1 MKATICRPLELGNA
15 EIDLWRSFQRANGAL
30 ASPFLT
36 PEFACVMSEGRPD
49 INLAILEDGGKI
61 VGFFAFERRS
71 LGVGRALCYGFADN
85 NALIHASG
93 YQWEGPELL
102 EASRL
107 SAWQFDHLIADQI
120 PYFAPQDVILRQSPI
135 IDLSAGWESWLARKE
150 SSKRFKKLR
159 GHERKLV
166 RELGEPR
173 VESDMRDM
181 GLLDLLIQW
190 KSAQYRRT
198 GRSDRFARKWFADGV
213 RRLFETRSD
222 GFAAELSVMFL
233 RDRPASIYL
242 SLRSGDRLA
251 GWFPAYDINLASYGV
266 GIIHQLHLLM
276 QASRNGVNFFDCGA
290 GEESYKRTFSD
301 FDMQL
306 AKGTLSRSAAVALI
320 HRIHAAP
327 RRKAMEFVLNRP
339 QLRKAAKN
347 ALMLVGRARTC
358 LRSS

>member
-1 MKATICRPLELGNA
+1 MKAAICRPEELGPA
-15 EIDLWRSFQRANGAL
+15 EIELWRSFQRTTGAL

-36 PEFACVMSEGRPD
+36 PEFACVMSEGRPN
-49 INLAILEDGGKI
+49 IKLAILEDSSKI

-85 NALIHASG
+85 QALIHASDL
-93 YQWEGPELL
+93 QWEGVELL

-120 PYFAPQDVILRQSPI
+120 PHFAPQDFSLRHSPI
-135 IDLSAGWESWLARKE
+135 VDLSAGWERWIARKDR
-150 SSKRFKKLR
+150 SKRFKKLR

-166 RELGEPR
+166 RELGQPR
-173 VESDMRDM
+173 VEPDTPDK
-181 GLLDLLIQW
+181 GLLELLFQW

-198 GRSDRFARKWFADGV
+198 GRSDRFARKWFTNGV

-233 RDRPASIYL
+233 RDRPASLYL
-242 SLRSGDRLA
+242 SLRSFDRMA
-251 GWFPAYDINLASYGV
+251 GWFPAYDMNLASYGV

-276 QASRNGVNFFDCGA
+276 QGSRNGVNFFDCGA

-301 FDMQL
+301 FDLNM
-306 AKGTLSRSAAVALI
+306 ATGTVSRSSAVALL
-320 HRIHAAP
+320 HRIHAVP
-327 RRKAMEFVLNRP
+327 RRKAIEFVLNRP
-339 QLRKAAKN
+339 QLRKAARN
-347 ALMLVGRARTC
+347 ALLLVGKARTR